1 MAMTP
6 IGSQC
11 RRRIVNAV
19 GVRARVPLDLIA
31 RSKREKRAFAI
42 VPGSK
47 DAGVVAVC
55 LPVQANR
62 PRRRA

>member
-31 RSKREKRAFAI
+31 RSKREKRAIAV

-47 DAGVVAVC
+47 DAGVGCC
-55 LPVQANR
+55 LPVR
-62 PRRRA
+62 PIVPAVGA